1 MMFNPNFRYTHRIV
15 GSLARISAAREVILA
30 SPLVP
35 KWELALR
42 REALIHSA
50 HSSTEI
56 EGNQLTLEQVS
67 DLAQGREVMARRK
80 DKQEVLNYLKALEDL
95 ERLTPGGKLREED
108 VLTLHRWVAQKTLEH
123 PRDVGRYRRVYVVV
137 GNSRTRE
144 VSFRP
149 PQNEEVP
156 GLVQDLV
163 AWINSPGAKELDA
176 VLEAGIAH
184 YELVRIH
191 PFVDGNG
198 RAARVLATWILFQRG
213 FDAKRFFC
221 LDDYYDSDRPAY
233 YRALRSVDSGTRD
246 LTSWL
251 EYFVSGVET
260 SLGAVKERVVRLS
273 SERLRRVEKGQVAL
287 SERQMQIIM
296 FINEHRKITNKDLR
310 KLFNI
315 SAQAAHT
322 EVKKLLGLGVVRV
335 VGKGRGLY
343 YELDD

>member
-15 GSLARISAAREVILA
+15 GSLTRISAAREVILA

-80 DKQEVLNYLKALEDL
+80 DKQEVLNYIKALEDL
-95 ERLTPGGKLREED
+95 ERLAPGGKLREED

-149 PQNEEVP
+149 PQNAEVP

-184 YELVRIH
+184 YEFVRIH

-198 RAARVLATWILFQRG
+198 RAARVLANWILFQRG

-251 EYFVSGVET
+251 EYFVIGVET

-287 SERQMQIIM
+287 SERQMQVVEVILRQGRVTNRELQAL
-296 FINEHRKITNKDLR
+296 FKISDRAVLKELR
-310 KLFNI
+310 KMVEM
-315 SAQAAHT
+315 
-322 EVKKLLGLGVVRV
+322 EVIKPQ
-335 VGKGRGLY
+335 GKGRSLHY
-343 YELDD
+343 VLA